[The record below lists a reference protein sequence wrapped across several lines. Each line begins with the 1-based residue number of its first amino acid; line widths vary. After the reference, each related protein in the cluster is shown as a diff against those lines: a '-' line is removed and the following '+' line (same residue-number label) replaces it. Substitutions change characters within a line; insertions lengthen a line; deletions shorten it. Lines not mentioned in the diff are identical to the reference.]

1 MFFNLRERSSS
12 IDKIRDPVRV
22 PTEFQPASKVFA
34 WCGRQNHLRRQCGW
48 TGGCGSPLFRAAYR
62 QNRPAPPDRR
72 PKESNAV
79 SYYFRTNF
87 TVSYRQNCRSAHP
100 PPTTGGTNNHYNIPP
115 ATAKPTLARRIL
127 MTLPPASR
135 RGGKSNGHI
144 VTTSYS
150 SRSSTR
156 QESVSASARN
166 VAPAA
171 LLMSLERRSYCW
183 IVRRFTPDFSLS
195 SRWVNAQYL
204 RLI

>member
-1 MFFNLRERSSS
+1 MFIRGLKSRVHLWFQLKLSAYSEVYFFFGSFFNDSS
-12 IDKIRDPVRV
+12 KIQLPK
-22 PTEFQPASKVFA
+22 PCA
-34 WCGRQNHLRRQCGW
+34 
-48 TGGCGSPLFRAAYR
+48 FRL
-62 QNRPAPPDRR
+62 
-72 PKESNAV
+72 SL
-79 SYYFRTNF
+79 
-87 TVSYRQNCRSAHP
+87 P
-100 PPTTGGTNNHYNIPP
+100 PPATDGTNNHYNIPP
-115 ATAKPTLARRIL
+115 ATAKSTLARRIL

-171 LLMSLERRSYCW
+171 LLMSLARRSYCW

>member
-48 TGGCGSPLFRAAYR
+48 TGGCDSPLFRAAYR

-100 PPTTGGTNNHYNIPP
+100 PPTTDGTNTHYNIPQSLRSQLWQDVFREN
-115 ATAKPTLARRIL
+115 TA
-127 MTLPPASR
+127 
-135 RGGKSNGHI
+135 GKALRKLWRSLTTKHTENTEMVTGHPN
-144 VTTSYS
+144 S
-150 SRSSTR
+150 
-156 QESVSASARN
+156 
-166 VAPAA
+166 
-171 LLMSLERRSYCW
+171 
-183 IVRRFTPDFSLS
+183 
-195 SRWVNAQYL
+195 
-204 RLI
+204 